1 MKTLQALINRN
12 RKLFFRDRGMLFSS
26 LITPVILIVLY
37 ATFLAKVYKD
47 SFTSY
52 LPKILH
58 VSEKL
63 IDGAVASK
71 LGAAL
76 IAVSCVTVTFCVNL
90 TMVQDKASGA
100 RKDFDV
106 SPVKRPVLYLGY
118 FCATVLNSLMV
129 NVLAL
134 VLCLFYIGKM
144 GWYLSATDLAWMVL
158 DVLLLVLFGAV
169 LSSIIC
175 YPLKTQ
181 GQMSAVGTIVSAGY
195 GFICGAYMPVSN
207 FGDGLQKLLSYLP
220 GTYGTSLLKNHMLR
234 GVFAQMKED
243 GFPKQ
248 SVTEIAKSLDCL
260 PVFRGEV
267 VSTQEMIA
275 VMAASILILGAVYL
289 VMTAIFV
296 KRNTVKS

>member
-1 MKTLQALINRN
+1 
-12 RKLFFRDRGMLFSS
+12 MLFSS

-63 IDGAVASK
+63 IDGAVASQ

-76 IAVSCVTVTFCVNL
+76 LAVSCVTVTFCVNL

-134 VLCLFYIGKM
+134 VLCLFYIRKM

-207 FGDGLQKLLSYLP
+207 FGDGLQKFLSYLP

-248 SVTEIAKSLDCL
+248 SVTEIVKSLDCR
-260 PVFRGEV
+260 PMFRGEV

-275 VMAASILILGAVYL
+275 VMAASILILGAIYL
-289 VMTAIFV
+289 VVTAIFI

>member
-63 IDGAVASK
+63 IDGAVASQ

-76 IAVSCVTVTFCVNL
+76 LAVSCVTVTFCVNL

-118 FCATVLNSLMV
+118 FCATVFNSLMV

-207 FGDGLQKLLSYLP
+207 FGDGLQKFSSYLP

-234 GVFAQMKED
+234 GVFAQMTED
-243 GFPKQ
+243 GFSKQ
-248 SVTEIAKSLDCL
+248 SVTEIAKSLDCR
-260 PVFRGEV
+260 PMFRGEV

-289 VMTAIFV
+289 VVTAIFI